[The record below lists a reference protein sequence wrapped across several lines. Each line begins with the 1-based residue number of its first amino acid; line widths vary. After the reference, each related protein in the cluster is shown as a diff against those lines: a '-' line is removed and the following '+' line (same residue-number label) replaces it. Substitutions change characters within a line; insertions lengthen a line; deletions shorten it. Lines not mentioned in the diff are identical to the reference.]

1 MWTFKFQLNSDPCNE
16 NVYTFHPGT
25 CTFQRGIMIHC
36 REESACVASGIDPDT
51 QKALSQETRLF
62 AFSRY
67 FFAWINALAW
77 NVAQIPGVFRGSV
90 HVCKNRR
97 GSVLYGNCYSCR
109 DPPFFATFLN
119 SFSQGIT
126 HMRADNTPCI
136 NLPSVPS
143 KFRHS
148 LHTRQKTY
156 LAFYYFY
163 LKTINP
169 SFLLW
174 RSQQDLLSLLV
185 PSAAI
190 KRCRVSECDQ
200 LLHRGPAIV
209 LENIQSS
216 QTSWE
221 PPLGCCQPPGSDE
234 MGDVVL
240 ATKVTSE
247 QRGFQRSSSW
257 PQVFG
262 SN

>member
-1 MWTFKFQLNSDPCNE
+1 MWTFKFQSNSDPRNA
-16 NVYTFHPGT
+16 NAYTLHPGT
-25 CTFQRGIMIHC
+25 CTFLREIMIHC

-62 AFSRY
+62 PFSRY
-67 FFAWINALAW
+67 FFSRINALAR

-97 GSVLYGNCYSCR
+97 GSVLCYHSMVIAISVGIH
-109 DPPFFATFLN
+109 PFLPLPLTL
-119 SFSQGIT
+119 SLKESLTCVQ
-126 HMRADNTPCI
+126 DNTPCI
-136 NLPSVPS
+136 NLPSVSS

-148 LHTRQKTY
+148 LHTSQKTY

-216 QTSWE
+216 QTS
-221 PPLGCCQPPGSDE
+221 
-234 MGDVVL
+234 
-240 ATKVTSE
+240 
-247 QRGFQRSSSW
+247 
-257 PQVFG
+257 
-262 SN
+262 